1 MDSQNPQRE
10 YLSPAASRQD
20 ASQATS
26 ATSATSAASPS
37 STHYSPAISEPPPA
51 APYQMAGSASA
62 QATQTPAQRV
72 PVVTPGGQGKNSG
85 GAASLDVFEGDDG
98 PITVP
103 VLGIQPF
110 TVPGQVGQ
118 IDLGAQT
125 DRGSGPWVGVEADD
139 DDEDDDED
147 DDDAH
152 YPGNE
157 GEDALNAFDVN
168 IALGFGGEPLLRDDA
183 FAFRERSWDTWKRSR
198 RTILTLLALVAML
211 AVAILGATLAASY
224 MRHETA
230 GLSISPAQPTA
241 GSFSGGLV
249 IQSGPET
256 LAPTPEAAKY
266 QIGAWMSNN
275 APSGGSVTVFV
286 RLTEDIKPLAH
297 VPVSLVAQ
305 VPGGS
310 LRYGPTKTDAYGL
323 AKFTVRYGGL
333 RGSPVFVTASAKV
346 GSQTLTA
353 DTVFVPI

>member
-10 YLSPAASRQD
+10 YHSPAASRQD
-20 ASQATS
+20 ASQATPAAS
-26 ATSATSAASPS
+26 AASAASPS
-37 STHYSPAISEPPPA
+37 STHYSPAISEPPSA

-85 GAASLDVFEGDDG
+85 GAGSLDIPEDDDG

-110 TVPGQVGQ
+110 TMPSPAGQ
-118 IDLGAQT
+118 IDLGDQT
-125 DRGSGPWVGVEADD
+125 DRESGAWVGVESTYDDDDD
-139 DDEDDDED
+139 DDEVQY
-147 DDDAH
+147 AS
-152 YPGNE
+152 NE
-157 GEDALNAFDVN
+157 GEDALNAFDVD

-183 FAFRERSWDTWKRSR
+183 FAFRERSWDTWKRTR

-211 AVAILGATLAASY
+211 AVAILGASLAASY

-256 LAPTPEAAKY
+256 IAPTPEAPKY

-333 RGSPVFVTASAKV
+333 SGSPVFVTASAKV

>member
-20 ASQATS
+20 ASQ

-85 GAASLDVFEGDDG
+85 GAASLDVPENDDG

-110 TVPGQVGQ
+110 TMPGQVGQ
-118 IDLGAQT
+118 IDLGVQT
-125 DRGSGPWVGVEADD
+125 DRGSGAWVGVESDD
-139 DDEDDDED
+139 DDGDDDDD

-157 GEDALNAFDVN
+157 GEDALNAFDVD

-183 FAFRERSWDTWKRSR
+183 FAFRERSWDTWKRTR

-256 LAPTPEAAKY
+256 IAPTPEAAKY

-333 RGSPVFVTASAKV
+333 SGSPVFVTASAKV

>member
-1 MDSQNPQRE
+1 MDSPNPQRE
-10 YLSPAASRQD
+10 YHSPAASRQD

-26 ATSATSAASPS
+26 AASPS
-37 STHYSPAISEPPPA
+37 STRHSPAISAPSA
-51 APYQMAGSASA
+51 APPVHVAASASP
-62 QATQTPAQRV
+62 QGTQTTAQRV
-72 PVVTPGGQGKNSG
+72 PVITPGGKGYG
-85 GAASLDVFEGDDG
+85 GAGSRDNRDAPDDDDG

-103 VLGIQPF
+103 VLGIQPLTPF
-110 TVPGQVGQ
+110 TPPQSQVRQ
-118 IDLGAQT
+118 LDLGDQT
-125 DRGSGPWVGVEADD
+125 DQASGAWVGDAQSDV
-139 DDEDDDED
+139 DEDEDEN
-147 DDDAH
+147 DA
-152 YPGNE
+152 PGDA
-157 GEDALNAFDVN
+157 GDDALNAFDVD

-183 FAFRERSWDTWKRSR
+183 FAFRERSWDTWKRTR
-198 RTILTLLALVAML
+198 RTILTLLALAAML
-211 AVAILGATLAASY
+211 AVAILGATLVASY

-230 GLSISPAQPTA
+230 GLSIAPAQPTA

-256 LAPTPEAAKY
+256 IAPTPEAAKY

-275 APSGGSVTVFV
+275 APPGGSVTVFV

-297 VPVSLVAQ
+297 VPVTLVAQ
-305 VPGGS
+305 VPGGA

-333 RGSPVFVTASAKV
+333 SGTPVFVTASAKV